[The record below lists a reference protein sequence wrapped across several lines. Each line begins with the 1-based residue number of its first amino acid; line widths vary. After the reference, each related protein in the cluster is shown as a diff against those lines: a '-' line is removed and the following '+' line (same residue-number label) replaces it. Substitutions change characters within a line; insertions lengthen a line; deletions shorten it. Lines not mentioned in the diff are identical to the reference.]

1 MLCEKVKQGDL
12 KLADQIAVMGNVAD
26 LDPLLLQLTAHV
38 GETYFHHGIY
48 DSKNIAVYHFTGAD
62 KASAIP
68 QKSDFTEF
76 FAGHTQL
83 YRVVYEDHDEKCLP
97 DHEVMERAE
106 LAVKLSSRW
115 PDYHIIGNNCESFAT
130 FLKTGKHYSKQ
141 ALEALVRIGPAAFE
155 LGLDVV
161 GSSAGSIRGSAG
173 SIRGSLGH

>member
-1 MLCEKVKQGDL
+1 MRCEKVKQGDL

-26 LDPLLLQLTAHV
+26 LSPSLRSLTAHV

-48 DSKNIAVYHFTGAD
+48 DTKNIAVYHFRGAD

-76 FAGHTQL
+76 FAGHSQL
-83 YRVVYEDHDEKCLP
+83 YRVVYEDNEKCLP

-106 LAVKLSSRW
+106 LAVKLSSSW

-130 FLKTGKHYSKQ
+130 FLKTGKLYSKQ
-141 ALEALVRIGPAAFE
+141 ALEALVRFGLAAFE
-155 LGLDVV
+155 VSLDVV
-161 GSSAGSIRGSAG
+161 GSSAGSIS
-173 SIRGSLGH
+173 GSLGH